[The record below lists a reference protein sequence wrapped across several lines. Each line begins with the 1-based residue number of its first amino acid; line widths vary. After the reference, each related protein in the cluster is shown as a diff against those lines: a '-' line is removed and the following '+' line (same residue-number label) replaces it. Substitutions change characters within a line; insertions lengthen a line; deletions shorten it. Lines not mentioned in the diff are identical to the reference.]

1 MSQDDD
7 MKKSPSKK
15 MVYGNVSE
23 LGTNVYMHGIKNQ
36 SELYI
41 KTTEAI
47 AEYVGKKYDKNMKVL
62 VKSMTENIPEEPTEP
77 KTKKNEEVAPF
88 QLKKHDKEL
97 ARHHDKLEKHN
108 ECKSKAFVVAM
119 GQCSLSMK
127 NTAESKAAF
136 EELEKKDVN
145 FNKSIPKEK
154 TGIPVIDNSG
164 STLSPITHKKLGV

>member
-15 MVYGNVSE
+15 MVYGDVSE

-62 VKSMTENIPEEPTEP
+62 VKSMMENIPEELRLRAVRQITIRT
-77 KTKKNEEVAPF
+77 KTRLTRKREM
-88 QLKKHDKEL
+88 
-97 ARHHDKLEKHN
+97 
-108 ECKSKAFVVAM
+108 S
-119 GQCSLSMK
+119 S
-127 NTAESKAAF
+127 
-136 EELEKKDVN
+136 
-145 FNKSIPKEK
+145 
-154 TGIPVIDNSG
+154 
-164 STLSPITHKKLGV
+164 